1 MRKVS
6 EFCMIFLVCQAVDI
20 YFFTCK
26 TSHLNASHVKTCF
39 KLIYGI
45 KPFQFRWIQIGV
57 LLIGL
62 NQTPS
67 WKGWDNLLLTRMGY
81 SVPTTIFIQQ
91 KKTQGGSIQSHVSM
105 MRTADNLAVSLFSN
119 FKTNQEKIRKTGFL
133 LSVFKSPNSL
143 SSALIFSADVLKRL
157 TELCRARP
165 VKQSSEIPRTLL
177 QWKAKTKD
185 LKWVP
190 GYLISLAVV
199 YGGHIWEAPLRGMH
213 NSVIVLTL
221 QCSTSSGNAKREA
234 GQSVNAMKHYE
245 LCTKKLLVAS
255 PPVGGTDEGFIVSTR
270 LPHLVCRIWR
280 PFTET
285 PSAWPRWFYHCLE
298 ARMWK

>member
-1 MRKVS
+1 MHLNYAFDLHFSKTHLTYACELRIWIANLFITFLPGK
-6 EFCMIFLVCQAVDI
+6 FCMIFLVCQAVDI

-157 TELCRARP
+157 TELCRQCIR
-165 VKQSSEIPRTLL
+165 RTLHHSSHVDML
-177 QWKAKTKD
+177 
-185 LKWVP
+185 
-190 GYLISLAVV
+190 
-199 YGGHIWEAPLRGMH
+199 PLP
-213 NSVIVLTL
+213 
-221 QCSTSSGNAKREA
+221 
-234 GQSVNAMKHYE
+234 
-245 LCTKKLLVAS
+245 KLLKDHLL
-255 PPVGGTDEGFIVSTR
+255 DED
-270 LPHLVCRIWR
+270 
-280 PFTET
+280 
-285 PSAWPRWFYHCLE
+285 
-298 ARMWK
+298 